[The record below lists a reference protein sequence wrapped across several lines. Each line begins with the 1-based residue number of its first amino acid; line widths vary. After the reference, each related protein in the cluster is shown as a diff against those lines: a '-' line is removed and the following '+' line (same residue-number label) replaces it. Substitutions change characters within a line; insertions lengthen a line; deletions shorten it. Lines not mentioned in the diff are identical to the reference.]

1 LLLEKAF
8 DAISKEV
15 FKEEEEE
22 YFEFDEDEGNFQT
35 LEYVDFEGN
44 VRSVNVS
51 GEWFSM
57 SSTPR
62 KSHPTHVSQVSF
74 ENNVF
79 MA

>member
-1 LLLEKAF
+1 MLLEKAF
-8 DAISKEV
+8 DAIAKEV
-15 FKEEEEE
+15 FKEEEE

-44 VRSVNVS
+44 SRSVNVS

-74 ENNVF
+74 NISVF
-79 MA
+79 MT

>member
-8 DAISKEV
+8 DAIAKEV
-15 FKEEEEE
+15 FKEEEE

-44 VRSVNVS
+44 SRSVNVS

-74 ENNVF
+74 NISVF
-79 MA
+79 MT